1 MSRINTNVSSL
12 IAQTALGRSNAQ
24 LQTALSRLSTG
35 LRINSG
41 KDDPAGLIASEN
53 LRRDIT
59 AANKAISNS
68 ERANQLIATADSALA
83 QISSLL
89 NDIRGLTTEAANT
102 GVLSTEQIAAN
113 QLQVDSSLDAIDRIA
128 SVTTFQGRKILDG
141 SLDFTTSGSNPS
153 ITDLQILGASLGS
166 AGSVA
171 VNVDITAAATQASL
185 DVSALASTGQFTLGG
200 QTFTLTAATPGETFN
215 NVRVDIASGAA
226 TGVTYAAGVL
236 TLTLDNTN
244 AAITAAAINTA
255 FATDGTFTATNSGAG
270 TINGTT
276 TAAQTG
282 ITTATTIHALTFQ
295 LSGNDG
301 AQVFSFNDGA
311 TAAQMASAVNLVSDS
326 TGVSAFA
333 ASGALTFTSTGYGTD
348 AKVRAEVIS
357 ESPLGTFAANLS
369 GTAAAGT
376 DIAATINGYTASG
389 KGNTISLNNSALN
402 LDVTVSA
409 GSTTDL
415 AFTITGGGALFQIG
429 PNVNSGGQVRIGVGA
444 VNTGKLG
451 GESGRLYELKS
462 GGNKDLSTDPTSA
475 AKVVDESINRVTGLR
490 GRFGAFQHATLD
502 TNIASLKDTISN
514 LTDAESSIRD
524 ADFAKESAAL
534 TRAQILVQ
542 SGTAVLQIA
551 NQNPQQVLA
560 LLRG

>member
-1 MSRINTNVSSL
+1 MSRINTNVGSL
-12 IAQTALGRSNAQ
+12 IAQTNLNRSNAQ
-24 LQTALSRLSTG
+24 LQTALGRLSTG

-68 ERANQLIATADSALA
+68 ERANQLIATADGALS

-89 NDIRGLTTEAANT
+89 NDIRGLTTEAANS

-113 QLQVDSSLDAIDRIA
+113 QLQVDSSLEAIDRIA
-128 SVTTFQGRKILDG
+128 SVTTFQGRKILNG

-153 ITDLQILGASLGS
+153 ISDLQINSANLGA

-171 VNVDITAAATQASL
+171 VSVDITSAATQASL
-185 DVSALASTGQFTLGG
+185 SVAALSSKGQFTLGG
-200 QTFTLTAATPGETFN
+200 QTFTLTAATAGESFN

-226 TGVTYAAGVL
+226 TGVAYAAGVL
-236 TLTLDNTN
+236 TLTLDNTDG
-244 AAITAAAINTA
+244 AITAAAINTA
-255 FATDGTFTATNSGAG
+255 FATDGTFTATNAGSG
-270 TINGTT
+270 TINGIT

-282 ITTATTIHALTFQ
+282 ITTANTIQDLTFQ
-295 LSGNDG
+295 LGGSTG
-301 AQVFSFNDGA
+301 AQVFSFDAGA
-311 TAAQMASAVNLVSDS
+311 TYAQIASAVNLVSDA
-326 TGVSAFA
+326 TGVSASV
-333 ASGALTFTSTGYGTD
+333 ASGTLSFTSTDYGTD
-348 AKVRAEVIS
+348 AKVRAEIIS
-357 ESPLGTFAANLS
+357 EGSLGTFGSTLS
-369 GTAAAGT
+369 GTAASGT
-376 DIAATINGYTASG
+376 DIAATINGFTASG
-389 KGNTISLNNSALN
+389 KGNQISLNNSALN
-402 LDVTVSA
+402 LDITVTA

-415 AFTITGGGALFQIG
+415 SFSITGGGAVFQIG
-429 PNVNSGGQVRIGVGA
+429 PSVDSNGQTRIGVGA

-451 GESGRLYELKS
+451 GVSGRLYELKS
-462 GGNKDLSTDPTSA
+462 GNDKDLTSDPTSA
-475 AKVVDESINRVTGLR
+475 AKIVDEAITKVTGLR
-490 GRFGAFQHATLD
+490 GRFGAFQHATID
-502 TNIASLKDTISN
+502 TNIATLKDTVAN
-514 LTDAESSIRD
+514 LSEAESSIRD

-551 NQNPQQVLA
+551 NQNPQQVLS